1 VIVMTMWMVFGGAL
15 VVGFAF
21 ELGRIA
27 AQELIRTVHETVNRA
42 VARWRR

>member
-1 VIVMTMWMVFGGAL
+1 MWMVFGGAL
-15 VVGFAF
+15 VIGFAF

-27 AQELIRTVHETVNRA
+27 AREVYDMGAIWLDRA